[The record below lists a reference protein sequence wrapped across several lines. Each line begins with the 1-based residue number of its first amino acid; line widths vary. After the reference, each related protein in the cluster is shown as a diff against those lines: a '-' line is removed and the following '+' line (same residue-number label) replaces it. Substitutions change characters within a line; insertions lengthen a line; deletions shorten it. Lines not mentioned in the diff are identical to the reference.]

1 MKEVSINKDMKL
13 SEHLASPSEA
23 ALSQT
28 NELDGFRLSP
38 HFTLEELTKTSYH
51 TLDGNIP
58 SRVAIENLK
67 NLCENWLEILRER
80 YNARYGDGI
89 SPPEIGGVR
98 GGLRSGGE
106 IPIVISSGYRSEE
119 VNMKCGGAKGSNHL
133 TGCAVDIRCY
143 GPEHMIRMA
152 GILLDIADGTKQEFD
167 ELILEQRGTTYWVH
181 FAVRPKNNRRKI
193 LFDCR

>member
-67 NLCENWLEILRER
+67 RICGWLEILRE
-80 YNARYGDGI
+80 
-89 SPPEIGGVR
+89 
-98 GGLRSGGE
+98 
-106 IPIVISSGYRSEE
+106 
-119 VNMKCGGAKGSNHL
+119 
-133 TGCAVDIRCY
+133 
-143 GPEHMIRMA
+143 
-152 GILLDIADGTKQEFD
+152 
-167 ELILEQRGTTYWVH
+167 
-181 FAVRPKNNRRKI
+181 
-193 LFDCR
+193 